1 MPLES
6 GLIAYAA
13 LANLALSRP
22 KHRPMPPLG
31 LMASPAVARKVGV
44 LLLLL
49 SVLAAMLRF
58 GVAQGIVG
66 WIGQLCVAG
75 AVLVLLMSWRSRVA
89 LMLGMPALLVAILVR
104 LF

>member
-13 LANLALSRP
+13 LANLALARP
-22 KHRPMPPLG
+22 KHRPMSPLP
-31 LMASPAVARKVGV
+31 LMASPAVARKLGV
-44 LLLLL
+44 LLL

-58 GVAQGIVG
+58 GVAQGVVG

-89 LMLGMPALLVAILVR
+89 LMLGLPALLVAMLVT